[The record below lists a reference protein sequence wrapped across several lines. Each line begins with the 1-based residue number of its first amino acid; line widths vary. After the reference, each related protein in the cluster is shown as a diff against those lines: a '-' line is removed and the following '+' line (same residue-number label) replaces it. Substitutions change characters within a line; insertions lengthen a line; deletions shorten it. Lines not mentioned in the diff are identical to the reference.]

1 VLNEAP
7 SSGSGFCPESPM
19 PIRPYLDGQ
28 RFDPETI
35 RVLGL
40 AFEMARVA
48 LRFADRGELE
58 NEVLARKIID
68 LAKAGECDPE
78 RLCDG
83 VVQQFRP
90 RVPDA

>member
-1 VLNEAP
+1 MLNEAP

-48 LRFADRGELE
+48 VCTENSIHIDYVTESPNVSGDDRSVMFLADPVRI
-58 NEVLARKIID
+58 A
-68 LAKAGECDPE
+68 
-78 RLCDG
+78 
-83 VVQQFRP
+83 VQVEEP
-90 RVPDA
+90 T